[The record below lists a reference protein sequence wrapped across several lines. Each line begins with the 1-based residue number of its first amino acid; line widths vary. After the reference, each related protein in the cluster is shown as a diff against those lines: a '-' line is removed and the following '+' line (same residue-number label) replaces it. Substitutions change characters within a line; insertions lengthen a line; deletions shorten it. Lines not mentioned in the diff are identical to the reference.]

1 MYPANRNERFSE
13 HATAE
18 HSIGTVLVLMQM
30 VTQKQLG
37 EALEVQKTEKRG
49 VGKILVSRPPD
60 LRGSCPRPIDVLG
73 PPVRRAIRTPGRSG
87 CPGIIGEDTLF
98 LLDKI

>member
-18 HSIGTVLVLMQM
+18 HSIGTVLVSMQM
-30 VTQKQLG
+30 VTRKQLE

-49 VGKILVSRPPD
+49 VGKILVSLGHLTSDGLARALSTCSGLPYVAPSE
-60 LRGSCPRPIDVLG
+60 LRADPDVLG
-73 PPVRRAIRTPGRSG
+73 S
-87 CPGIIGEDTLF
+87 
-98 LLDKI
+98 

>member
-1 MYPANRNERFSE
+1 MYPANRNEWFSE

-30 VTQKQLG
+30 VTRKQLE

-49 VGKILVSRPPD
+49 VGKILVSLGYLTSDGLTRALSTCSGLPYVAPSE
-60 LRGSCPRPIDVLG
+60 LRADQDVLG
-73 PPVRRAIRTPGRSG
+73 S
-87 CPGIIGEDTLF
+87 
-98 LLDKI
+98 